1 MGIYLPGHFLAVTLL
16 LLSLETV
23 AGNVHRPSVR
33 MQGSPAEFYCLSPT
47 GWVHPTYWGCLLS
60 SSHFLVKHK
69 GHMSGC
75 LCEVI
80 IQCINLLRWTGKSF
94 ILNGIFTLVSQVEC
108 HRKSLIVPTN
118 SYSQS
123 TFKNFTL
130 CPCLLQFCFW
140 FFKRLNTLQI
150 QVKSYQKFRFR
161 GPSLDLSPLSKISG
175 SKAGNV
181 HF

>member
-1 MGIYLPGHFLAVTLL
+1 MGVYLPGHFLAVTLL

-23 AGNVHRPSVR
+23 AGNVHRPSVG

-75 LCEVI
+75 LCKVI

-118 SYSQS
+118 SYPQLPNS
-123 TFKNFTL
+123 L
-130 CPCLLQFCFW
+130 CQ
-140 FFKRLNTLQI
+140 
-150 QVKSYQKFRFR
+150 
-161 GPSLDLSPLSKISG
+161 DSG
-175 SKAGNV
+175 SSASLIKWLSVLANQWRMESVCWAGFKLWGPLLSIVIQNHKAGL
-181 HF
+181 HR